1 MLGPETIDV
10 ARERASAVQTT
21 WAASI
26 PRDRVFYLQWFEG
39 GDVIGDTEQL
49 LRVPSE
55 FNQTFV
61 TRVFWGVSEI
71 QKKLKPNW

>member
-39 GDVIGDTEQL
+39 GDVINTIII
-49 LRVPSE
+49 E
-55 FNQTFV
+55 FV
-61 TRVFWGVSEI
+61 
-71 QKKLKPNW
+71 